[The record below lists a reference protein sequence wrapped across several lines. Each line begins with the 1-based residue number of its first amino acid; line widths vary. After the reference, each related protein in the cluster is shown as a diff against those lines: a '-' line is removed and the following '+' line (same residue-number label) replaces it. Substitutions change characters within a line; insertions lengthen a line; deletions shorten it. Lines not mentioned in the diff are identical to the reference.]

1 MKNFRSEKI
10 DLARGVSILVMVFYH
25 FCWDLG
31 EFGILDSSQINS
43 GGWRLFAQL
52 IGSTFL
58 FISGLSFWLYYR
70 FGRSRQKFFYR
81 VLKLIFASLFVSFG
95 TAFAYGDYFV
105 FFGILH
111 LLAFCTLFATII
123 CRLPVIWLLVL
134 TVFIGFIANYISFE
148 SFSSRFFA
156 WTGLYGGYVGTVDF
170 YPFFPWASPYVLGLV
185 FGKLL
190 YGRNFEGSEETEIK
204 FKNVNTQ
211 YYEHTNLGKALKR
224 FLIFLSS
231 YSLYVYLIHQPI
243 LFGGIIVFLKY
254 F

>member
-10 DLARGVSILVMVFYH
+10 DLARGFSILAMVFYH

-31 EFGILDSSQINS
+31 EFGILESAQINS

-81 VLKLIFASLFVSFG
+81 VVKLIIASLIVSFG

-111 LLAFCTLFATII
+111 LLIFIYNLILF
-123 CRLPVIWLLVL
+123 
-134 TVFIGFIANYISFE
+134 Y
-148 SFSSRFFA
+148 
-156 WTGLYGGYVGTVDF
+156 
-170 YPFFPWASPYVLGLV
+170 
-185 FGKLL
+185 
-190 YGRNFEGSEETEIK
+190 
-204 FKNVNTQ
+204 
-211 YYEHTNLGKALKR
+211 
-224 FLIFLSS
+224 
-231 YSLYVYLIHQPI
+231 LYVYLI
-243 LFGGIIVFLKY
+243 LLSFLQLHVGQNLA
-254 F
+254 FFDSI